1 MGDMIYLVKRN
12 SLVFLR
18 ERSAV
23 FFSLLSMLITLGLM
37 VVFLGRMNSESLVN
51 ILAQY
56 GGERDREK
64 RILIEPEII
73 IGNSCLKREKV

>member
-37 VVFLGRMNSESLVN
+37 DVFL
-51 ILAQY
+51 
-56 GGERDREK
+56 
-64 RILIEPEII
+64 
-73 IGNSCLKREKV
+73 